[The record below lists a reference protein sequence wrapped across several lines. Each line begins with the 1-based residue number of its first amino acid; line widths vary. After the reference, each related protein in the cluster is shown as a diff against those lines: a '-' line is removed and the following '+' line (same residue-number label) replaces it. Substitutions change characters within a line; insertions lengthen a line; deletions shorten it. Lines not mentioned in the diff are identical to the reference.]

1 MKRSEEIVEYLWRE
15 GRKAPIP
22 EGIEPEQMRRRL
34 ELYHKQV
41 QKEGKAG
48 GDAGIQKETAV
59 PEE

>member
-1 MKRSEEIVEYLWRE
+1 MKRSEEIVEYLRRE

-34 ELYHKQV
+34 ELYKKQV

-48 GDAGIQKETAV
+48 GDAGMQKE
-59 PEE
+59 